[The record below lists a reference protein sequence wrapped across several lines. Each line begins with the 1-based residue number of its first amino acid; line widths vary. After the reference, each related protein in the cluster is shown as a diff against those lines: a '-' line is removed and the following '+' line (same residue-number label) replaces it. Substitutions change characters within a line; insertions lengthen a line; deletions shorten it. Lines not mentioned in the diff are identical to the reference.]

1 MEPEATNRVHSRNVS
16 GFRSAVTVITAA
28 GILLLTVAFRYVGRL
43 REGQDGG
50 SQRSPSPQLLLWIA
64 VPEVVHYDR
73 RPGII

>member
-1 MEPEATNRVHSRNVS
+1 MEPEATNRVYSRNGS
-16 GFRSAVTVITAA
+16 GFRSAVTVVTAA

-50 SQRSPSPQLLLWIA
+50 SQRPPSPQVLVWIA
-64 VPEVVHYDR
+64 VPEVVQYDR